1 MEWIDSIVSTH
12 WFWLALGLLLAV
24 GEMAIPGVF
33 LIWLAGAAIVTGLV
47 TWAVPIGLPLQVV
60 LFAVLALA
68 SVFAGRNWLRRNP
81 VEAADPKMNDRGA
94 RLIGQTVTVT
104 AAIDGGEGRVRV
116 GDGEWLARG
125 PDAEPGT
132 RMRVRA
138 HDGTALIVE
147 HLH

>member
-1 MEWIDSIVSTH
+1 MDWIDSIAATH

-47 TWAVPIGLPLQVV
+47 TWIVPIGLPLQVV
-60 LFAVLALA
+60 LFSVLALA

-94 RLIGQTVTVT
+94 RLVGHTVVVT

-125 PDAEPGT
+125 LDAEPGT
-132 RMRVRA
+132 RMRVCG
-138 HDGTALIVE
+138 HEGTLLIVE